1 MAVFVT
7 NPRSRRSKVSR
18 KTNGALNHLIAK
30 KIGADIR
37 TKAGRQAVADYKRQA
52 GYKLGGGMGAEL
64 EKARKAKKART
75 AASKA
80 YTKKTGMSKTAAF
93 LQSVGAK
100 PKKGK
105 AGAKRGG
112 RRAAAPKAT
121 ASGVMYTA
129 KGQPYIKTADGK
141 AKFIS
146 KADAAKMGAG
156 KAAAPKAP
164 AAKGSASGKGK
175 GKGKPGAAAPK
186 ASGGVL
192 IAKNGRPYIKMA
204 DGKAKFISKAEAAKL
219 GGGRKKNPYGFFA
232 RRRNGGALDS
242 ATGFLRS
249 QLNLR
254 TLAYTGGTA
263 AVVGVAHAYL
273 APIIGNGIATY
284 APKIPYVG
292 EYVATAAEAAPYTIT
307 GLLAGTVVAGAG
319 AALNLSPMLYGS
331 AAVLALT
338 SGIVMDT
345 VSYVGSMKS
354 GDKAGL
360 AYSGLAYSGVA
371 VTNPGYSGVAIQN
384 PGYGAAAAD
393 EQAIMAEY
401 GDAQESDS
409 YVAGD
414 DFDDEEGQAFIDG
427 PRAFFARFGR
437 PARVA
442 TRIRGPYS
450 RHAGKHG
457 HRWGWLIK
465 LVGFQKAAEIASL
478 PADRRVAVLSALKR
492 QAAASLPALMAQQ
505 AGMSQIAQNDVYSVN
520 MMGAGAEGASGSSG
534 YGALVYA
541 GAGY

>member
-7 NPRSRRSKVSR
+7 NPRRRRSKVSR
-18 KTNGALNHLIAK
+18 RSNGALNQLIAK
-30 KIGADIR
+30 KLGVKIG
-37 TKAGRQAVADYKRQA
+37 TKAGRAAVAAYKREA
-52 GYKLGGGMGAEL
+52 GYTLGGGMGAAL

-80 YTKKTGMSKTAAF
+80 HTKKTGMSLTAAF

-105 AGAKRGG
+105 GKAPAPKGKGKG
-112 RRAAAPKAT
+112 KPGAAAPKAT

-156 KAAAPKAP
+156 KAPAP
-164 AAKGSASGKGK
+164 KGK

-186 ASGGVL
+186 ASSQVL

-204 DGKAKFISKAEAAKL
+204 DGKAKFISAAEAAKL

-232 RRRNGGALDS
+232 RRRNAGALDS
-242 ATGFLRS
+242 ATGFLKS

-263 AVVGVAHAYL
+263 AVVGLAHAYL

-284 APKIPYVG
+284 APKIPVVG
-292 EYVATAAEAAPYTIT
+292 EYMATAAEAAPYTIT

-319 AALNLSPMLYGS
+319 AAFNLSPMLYGS

-384 PGYGAAAAD
+384 PGYGAAD

-492 QAAASLPALMAQQ
+492 QAAASLPALLAQQ
-505 AGMSQIAQNDVYSVN
+505 SGMAQIAQNDVYSVN
-520 MMGAGAEGASGSSG
+520 MTGAGAEGASGSSG

>member
-7 NPRSRRSKVSR
+7 NPRRHNRVRRS
-18 KTNGALNHLIAK
+18 NGALNQLIAK
-30 KIGADIR
+30 KLGVKIG
-37 TKAGRQAVADYKRQA
+37 TKAGREAVAAYKREA
-52 GYKLGGGMGAEL
+52 GYKLGGGMGAAL

-80 YTKKTGMSKTAAF
+80 HTKKTGMSLTAAF

-105 AGAKRGG
+105 GTAGAKRGG
-112 RRAAAPKAT
+112 RRTAAPKTTASAPKAT

-141 AKFIS
+141 TKFIS

-156 KAAAPKAP
+156 KAPAPK
-164 AAKGSASGKGK
+164 GKGK

-186 ASGGVL
+186 ASSQVL

-232 RRRNGGALDS
+232 RRRNAGALDS
-242 ATGFLRS
+242 ATGFLKS

-263 AVVGVAHAYL
+263 AVVGLAHAYL

-292 EYVATAAEAAPYTIT
+292 EYMATAAEAAPYTIT

-319 AALNLSPMLYGS
+319 AAFNLSPMLYGS

-345 VSYVGSMKS
+345 VSYVGSMQS

-371 VTNPGYSGVAIQN
+371 VMNPGYSGVAIQN
-384 PGYGAAAAD
+384 PGYGAAD

-427 PRAFFARFGR
+427 PRAFFMRFGR

-442 TRIRGPYS
+442 TRMRGPYS

-478 PADRRVAVLSALKR
+478 PANRRVAVLAALKR
-492 QAAASLPALMAQQ
+492 QAAASLPALLAQQ
-505 AGMSQIAQNDVYSVN
+505 SGMAQIAQNDVYSVN
-520 MMGAGAEGASGSSG
+520 MTGAGAEGASGSSG